1 MLESISLNSKERTKK
16 RRQRRSLIN
25 NFGINADQY
34 EAILKEQNGVCA
46 ICYQPEPCNRMLAV
60 DHCHCSLKVRGLLC
74 TNCNMAIG
82 KFKENV
88 EFIKNAVQYME
99 RNYSV
104 PEIPDSIKKINHN
117 DRPNWKML
125 VTTPEGLFPSLQHAA
140 DHYKVHHTAIR
151 QWCLPNSKWKKD
163 GFSSQKMFIS
173 LNQLKDYC
181 NVQNQSF
188 GTVL

>member
-82 KFKENV
+82 KFKE
-88 EFIKNAVQYME
+88 IILCPK
-99 RNYSV
+99 
-104 PEIPDSIKKINHN
+104 
-117 DRPNWKML
+117 
-125 VTTPEGLFPSLQHAA
+125 SLIQ
-140 DHYKVHHTAIR
+140 
-151 QWCLPNSKWKKD
+151 
-163 GFSSQKMFIS
+163 
-173 LNQLKDYC
+173 
-181 NVQNQSF
+181 
-188 GTVL
+188 